1 MCDLRASGRIVG
13 ELISETWVDSMV
25 APLGFLILVGF
36 GVSSLFS
43 TGKASLTYVSVKSEL
58 TVRMG
63 VPVHVVECK
72 LAHLCSTTL

>member
-25 APLGFLILVGF
+25 EPLGFLILVGF
-36 GVSSLFS
+36 GVRRLFS
-43 TGKASLTYVSVKSEL
+43 TGQASLTYVSVKSEF

-63 VPVHVVECK
+63 GPVHVVECK
-72 LAHLCSTTL
+72 LANLCSTTL